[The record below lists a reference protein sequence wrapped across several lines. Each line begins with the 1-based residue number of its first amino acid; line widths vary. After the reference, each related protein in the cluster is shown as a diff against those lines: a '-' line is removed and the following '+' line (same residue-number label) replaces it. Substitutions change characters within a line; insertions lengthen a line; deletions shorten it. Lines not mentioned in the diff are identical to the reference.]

1 MYDDCYLPGRR
12 NVCLTLALL
21 WLATLKWGVSRGGCG
36 WPEPEL
42 LESLM
47 TMMLTEKQIRVL
59 RFFRDYRQEH
69 GISPTLAEAAQA
81 LGVSKITVHE
91 HLNQLTKKGA
101 VQRDRA
107 KARAVAILYDPDADE
122 LSSTEDGI
130 PSLPLVGRIAAGRPI
145 EALEDREDVRLT
157 DLVPTGDRIYMLRV
171 RGKSMIEDHID
182 DGDLVVVE
190 RRETANDGDIVVA
203 ILEDEEATLKRF
215 YRESNGM
222 IRLQPANS
230 EMEPLFTNRVQ
241 LRGVVRGVVRNYR

>member
-1 MYDDCYLPGRR
+1 
-12 NVCLTLALL
+12 
-21 WLATLKWGVSRGGCG
+21 
-36 WPEPEL
+36 
-42 LESLM
+42 M

-69 GISPTLAEAAQA
+69 SISPTLAEAAQA
-81 LGVSKITVHE
+81 LGVSKITIHE
-91 HLNQLTKKGA
+91 HLNQLAKKGA
-101 VQRDRA
+101 VHRDRA
-107 KARAVAILYDPDADE
+107 KARAVAILYDPDAYDRDAYE
-122 LSSTEDGI
+122 SSSSEDAI
-130 PSLPLVGRIAAGRPI
+130 PKLPLVGMIAAGRPI
-145 EALEDREDVRLT
+145 EALEDREEMSLT
-157 DLVPTGDRIYMLRV
+157 ELVPTGDSIYLLRV

-241 LRGVVRGVVRNYR
+241 LRGVVRGVVRKYR

>member
-1 MYDDCYLPGRR
+1 
-12 NVCLTLALL
+12 
-21 WLATLKWGVSRGGCG
+21 
-36 WPEPEL
+36 
-42 LESLM
+42 M

-59 RFFRDYRQEH
+59 RYFRDYRQEH
-69 GISPTLAEAAQA
+69 GIAPTLEEAAQA
-81 LGVSKITVHE
+81 LGVSKITIHE
-91 HLNQLTKKGA
+91 HLNQLSKKGA
-101 VQRDRA
+101 IHRDRA
-107 KARAVAILYDPDADE
+107 KARAVAILFDPDA
-122 LSSTEDGI
+122 EDIVEPQDSI
-130 PSLPLVGRIAAGRPI
+130 PTLPLVGTIAAGRPI
-145 EALEDREDVRLT
+145 DALEDREEMSLT
-157 DLVPTGDRIYMLRV
+157 ELVPTGDRIYLLRV

-241 LRGVVRGVVRNYR
+241 LRGVVRGVIRKFR

>member
-1 MYDDCYLPGRR
+1 
-12 NVCLTLALL
+12 
-21 WLATLKWGVSRGGCG
+21 
-36 WPEPEL
+36 
-42 LESLM
+42 M

-59 RFFRDYRQEH
+59 RYFRDYRQENS
-69 GISPTLAEAAQA
+69 IAPTLEEAAQA

-91 HLNQLTKKGA
+91 HLNQLSKKGA
-101 VQRDRA
+101 IHRDRA
-107 KARAVAILYDPDADE
+107 KARAVAILFDPDAE
-122 LSSTEDGI
+122 EQHSSQDPI
-130 PSLPLVGRIAAGRPI
+130 PSLPLVGTIAAGRPI
-145 EALEDREDVRLT
+145 DALEDREELSLT
-157 DLVPTGDRIYMLRV
+157 ELVPTGDRIYLLRV

-241 LRGVVRGVVRNYR
+241 LRGVVRGVIRKFR